1 MTSTV
6 SFLEVSIPEKYWV
19 LKLWL
24 TPIYILNCP
33 TGYLPKS
40 ISMAKMNEVVGI
52 YLAEID
58 LAPLN
63 PLTISVVKTL
73 LQLSLQSFA
82 EARRAFGR

>member
-1 MTSTV
+1 
-6 SFLEVSIPEKYWV
+6 
-19 LKLWL
+19 
-24 TPIYILNCP
+24 
-33 TGYLPKS
+33 
-40 ISMAKMNEVVGI
+40 MAKMNEVVGI

-73 LQLSLQSFA
+73 LQLSLQSWA